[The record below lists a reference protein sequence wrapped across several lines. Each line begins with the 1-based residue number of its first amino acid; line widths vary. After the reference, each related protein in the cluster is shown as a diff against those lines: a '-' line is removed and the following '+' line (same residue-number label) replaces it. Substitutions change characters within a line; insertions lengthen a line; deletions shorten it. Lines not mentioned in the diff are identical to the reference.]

1 MKPIYYQIAILFIS
15 GLLFAC
21 NNQPTDT
28 EIQQNIN
35 NSFKKDLAGAA
46 LNATVDS
53 GVATITGQ
61 CEGDGCTA
69 QVVERVKKMKG
80 VKEVKTNIVEKK

>member
-1 MKPIYYQIAILFIS
+1 MKRAFYLFAILFIS
-15 GLLFAC
+15 SSLLSC
-21 NNQPTDT
+21 NTQPTDADM
-28 EIQQNIN
+28 QQNIN

-61 CEGDGCTA
+61 CEGQGCTA
-69 QVVERVKKMKG
+69 TIVERVKKMKG
-80 VKEVKTNIVEKK
+80 VKDVQTHIIEK

>member
-1 MKPIYYQIAILFIS
+1 MKRIYFQLVFLFIS
-15 GLLFAC
+15 SLLFAC
-21 NNQPTDT
+21 HNQLTDA

-53 GVATITGQ
+53 GIATITGQ
-61 CEGDGCTA
+61 CVGADCTA
-69 QVVERVKKMKG
+69 QVVERVKKIRG
-80 VKEVKTNIVEKK
+80 VKDVQTHIIEK

>member
-1 MKPIYYQIAILFIS
+1 MNRTFYQFAFLFIS
-15 GLLFAC
+15 SLLLSC
-21 NNQPTDT
+21 NNHPTDA

-53 GVATITGQ
+53 GIATITGQ
-61 CEGDGCTA
+61 CEGAGCTA
-69 QVVERVKKMKG
+69 DVVNRIKKMKG
-80 VKEVKTNIVEKK
+80 VKDVKTHIIEK

>member
-1 MKPIYYQIAILFIS
+1 MKRIYFQLVFLFIS
-15 GLLFAC
+15 SLLFAC
-21 NNQPTDT
+21 HNQLTDA

-53 GVATITGQ
+53 GIATITGQ
-61 CEGDGCTA
+61 CEGAGCTA
-69 QVVERVKKMKG
+69 QVVEKVKKMKG
-80 VKEVKTNIVEKK
+80 VKDVQTHIIEK

>member
-1 MKPIYYQIAILFIS
+1 MKRIFYQFVILFIS
-15 GLLFAC
+15 SLLFAC
-21 NNQPTDT
+21 NNHPTDA

-46 LNATVDS
+46 MNATVDG

-61 CEGDGCTA
+61 CEGAGCTA
-69 QVVERVKKMKG
+69 KIVERVKKMRG
-80 VKEVKTNIVEKK
+80 VKDVQTHIIEK

>member
-1 MKPIYYQIAILFIS
+1 MKRIYFQFVILSIS
-15 GLLFAC
+15 SLLFAC
-21 NNQPTDT
+21 NSQPTDA

-53 GVATITGQ
+53 GIVTVTGQ
-61 CEGDGCTA
+61 CEGAGCTA
-69 QVVERVKKMKG
+69 KIVERVKKIKG
-80 VKEVKTNIVEKK
+80 VKDVQTHIIEK